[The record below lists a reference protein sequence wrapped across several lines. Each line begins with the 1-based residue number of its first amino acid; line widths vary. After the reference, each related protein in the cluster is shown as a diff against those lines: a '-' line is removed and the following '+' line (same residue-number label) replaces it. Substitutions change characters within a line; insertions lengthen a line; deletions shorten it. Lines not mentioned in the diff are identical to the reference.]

1 MANTA
6 SVRELRDNLGQV
18 LDRATYNHEVTV
30 VTKRGREVAAVVP
43 IELVREWERAE
54 DEALLEIV
62 KERMA
67 EDTGHPGVPLADV
80 IAETLARP
88 E

>member
-1 MANTA
+1 
-6 SVRELRDNLGQV
+6 
-18 LDRATYNHEVTV
+18 
-30 VTKRGREVAAVVP
+30 
-43 IELVREWERAE
+43 VREWERAE

-67 EDTGHPGVPLADV
+67 KDTDEPGVPLADV
-80 IAETLARP
+80 IAETLTRP